1 MNTENKTEKTDEE
14 LVIRCCEQKD
24 EKAFEELVRRYRE
37 PGFQLA
43 VSVLGPNFVG
53 EAEEVAQEVF
63 LRVHYSLASF
73 RKEAK
78 FGSWIY
84 RITFNQAL
92 NVKARVRYRAP
103 HLNYQALTE
112 MPSPDGNPLNTVE
125 DLGRDQTLSECM
137 GRLPEVY
144 QSALRLYYWM
154 DYSIAEISA
163 FLGVP
168 ANTVKS
174 YLHRA
179 RHSLRALLE
188 QKGYT
193 DA

>member
-1 MNTENKTEKTDEE
+1 VLTDEE
-14 LVIRCCEQKD
+14 LVVRYGKHRE
-24 EKAFEELVRRYRE
+24 EKAFTELIRRYRE
-37 PGFQLA
+37 PVFKLA
-43 VSVLGPNFVG
+43 VSILGPNFIG

-63 LRVHYSLASF
+63 LRVHHSLSGF
-73 RKEAK
+73 RQEAK
-78 FGSWIY
+78 FGTWIY

-92 NVKARVRYRAP
+92 NVKARVRYRVP
-103 HLNYQALTE
+103 HLPYQALAE
-112 MPSPDGNPLNTVE
+112 MSSPEGNPDDTVG
-125 DLGRDQTLSECM
+125 DLEREMVLSDCM
-137 GRLPEVY
+137 VHLPEVY

-154 DYSIAEISA
+154 DYSVAEIST

-168 ANTVKS
+168 SNTVKS

-179 RHSLRALLE
+179 RLTLRGLLE

>member
-1 MNTENKTEKTDEE
+1 VDTESSDEE
-14 LVIRCCEQKD
+14 LVARYCEQRD
-24 EKAFEELVRRYRE
+24 ERAFEELVRRYRK
-37 PGFQLA
+37 PVFQLA
-43 VSVLGPNFVG
+43 ASILGPNFVG

-63 LRVHYSLASF
+63 LRVHYSLISF
-73 RKEAK
+73 RRDAR

-103 HLNYQALTE
+103 HVSYQAMTE
-112 MPSPDGNPLNTVE
+112 VSSPDGNPLDRVD
-125 DLGRDQTLSECM
+125 DLERDRAVAECILH
-137 GRLPEVY
+137 LPEVY

-154 DYSIAEISA
+154 DYSVAEIST

-168 ANTVKS
+168 PNTVKS

-179 RHSLRALLE
+179 RHSLRAMLE

>member
-1 MNTENKTEKTDEE
+1 VDTENTDEE
-14 LVIRCCEQKD
+14 LVVRYCEQRD

-37 PGFQLA
+37 PVFRLA
-43 VSVLGPNFVG
+43 VSILGPNFAG

-63 LRVHYSLASF
+63 LRVHYSLLAF
-73 RKEAK
+73 RREAK

-103 HLNYQALTE
+103 HISYQALTE
-112 MPSPDGNPLNTVE
+112 VSSPHGNPLDTVD
-125 DLGRDQTLSECM
+125 DLERDQALSECIAD
-137 GRLPEVY
+137 LPEVY

-154 DYSIAEISA
+154 DYSIAEIST

-168 ANTVKS
+168 PNTVKS

-179 RHSLRALLE
+179 RHALRALLE
-188 QKGYT
+188 QKGYP

>member
-1 MNTENKTEKTDEE
+1 MDSDSTDED
-14 LVIRCCEQKD
+14 LVVRYRDHRD
-24 EKAFEELVRRYRE
+24 ERAFQELVRRYRE
-37 PGFQLA
+37 PLFRLA
-43 VSVLGPNFVG
+43 LSLLGPGYAG

-63 LRVHYSLASF
+63 LRVHHALPSF
-73 RKEAK
+73 RREAT
-78 FGSWIY
+78 FRTWVY

-103 HLNYQALTE
+103 HVSYQTLTE
-112 MPSPDGNPLNTVE
+112 LSSSEGDPLETLQ
-125 DLGRDQTLSECM
+125 DLGRERALAECM
-137 GRLPEVY
+137 AQLPEVY

-154 DYSIAEISA
+154 DYSTTEIAT

-168 ANTVKS
+168 PNTVKS

-179 RHSLRALLE
+179 RHTLRALLE
-188 QKGYT
+188 QKGYP